1 MRVIV
6 RFRIHRVHVF
16 AAAGDVLVAADALQH
31 RGGLVAVSTAA
42 IIIDSSPPVVR
53 QAIIIFSISAL

>member
-16 AAAGDVLVAADALQH
+16 AAAVELLVAADALQQ
-31 RGGLVAVSTAA
+31 RGGLVAVSRAA
-42 IIIDSSPPVVR
+42 IIDSLPPIITK
-53 QAIIIFSISAL
+53 AIILFSISIL